1 MAFKYPKSRL
11 LAVSTLFACVLGIA
25 SVISIPIPGPVPIT
39 LQVFVVYLIA
49 MVLGP
54 KAGTLSCLIYV
65 LFGVLGLPVF
75 AGLTSGLSVLIGP
88 TGGYLLGFVPGSF
101 MGGIVCRRRGS
112 SKRNDLI
119 RLCLCAVTVL
129 FVIYSMGVLW
139 LSFYVGGNVLHA
151 FELGAVPF
159 VPLDILKA
167 VVALPIA
174 LQIRW
179 SHFGIP
185 IAI

>member
-1 MAFKYPKSRL
+1 M
-11 LAVSTLFACVLGIA
+11 
-25 SVISIPIPGPVPIT
+25 ISIPIPGPVPIT

-49 MVLGP
+49 MILGP
-54 KAGTLSCLIYV
+54 KAGTLSCLVYV
-65 LFGVLGLPVF
+65 LFGVCGLPVF

-88 TGGYLLGFVPGSF
+88 TGGYLFGFVAGPSI
-101 MGGIVCRRRGS
+101 GGIFCRRRGA
-112 SKRNDLI
+112 SKQNDMI

-129 FVIYSMGVLW
+129 FMIYSIGVLW
-139 LSFYVGGNVLHA
+139 LSFYVGGSIRYA

-159 VPLDILKA
+159 IPLDILKA
-167 VVALPIA
+167 VIALPIA

-179 SHFGIP
+179 SRLGIP